1 MIHEMRYAV
10 QGALRK
16 ESQMEILAN
25 HMANSATTGFKAQVL
40 SFDEMLQ
47 AHMTLDTRQGDLV
60 STQSPL
66 DLAITGDGFF
76 KIQTDHGIRY
86 TRNGNFGL
94 NAEGTLVTGEGDVV
108 LGENGPI
115 TIDEDGEVITIND
128 AGEVDVDETVIG
140 TLKIV
145 SFDAP
150 EQLTKEGNSLFY
162 YSGPESD
169 EITPDYFE
177 IRQGHLEQ
185 SNVEMIREMTN
196 MVTINRQ
203 YETFQKLIQT
213 IDELDTKATS
223 EIGKIG

>member
-1 MIHEMRYAV
+1 VIDEFIEIPW
-10 QGALRK
+10 GANGAGNPTATLLSSVMDPTPETTEVLF
-16 ESQMEILAN
+16 ES
-25 HMANSATTGFKAQVL
+25 SAAFIAAI
-40 SFDEMLQ
+40 Q
-47 AHMTLDTRQGDLV
+47 AAIDGDT
-60 STQSPL
+60 PL

-177 IRQGHLEQ
+177 VRQGHLEQ

-223 EIGKIG
+223 EIGKIA